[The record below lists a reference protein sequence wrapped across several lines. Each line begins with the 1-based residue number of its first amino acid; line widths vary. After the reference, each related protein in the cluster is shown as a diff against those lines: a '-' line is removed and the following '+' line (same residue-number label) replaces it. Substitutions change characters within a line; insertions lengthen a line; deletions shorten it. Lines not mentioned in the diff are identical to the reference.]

1 MVAGQHL
8 VNEKVEKMRNRI
20 LERQQTEQQ
29 WHRQQMEKV
38 TCKMTENLLKEQ
50 LIKQKRHNKIQHKS
64 NLRAINVMV
73 LQQQKIAEQLDE
85 SSSGEEAELEAELDR
100 QFERLKQLEQRRE
113 EREEKRQRRAAA
125 PTVHHI
131 QDMRSIRSFAHE
143 ILQENGQEWTAL
155 DAHYE
160 QAEHDY
166 SELCTRMQEGIHGL
180 SPSKHQ
186 FAAALVA
193 VRFPAEK
200 LIMTQPPGT
209 GKTRTILSYVYLY
222 AQQHPDAKITVHFPN
237 LTLKKQDEP
246 AYDIL
251 SRILPETTQLSLVP
265 GAFYLA
271 KDHVHVLDEAD
282 HFLLDD
288 NVFDQTEGAGWR
300 VFGLTATPIKRE
312 VSMEKKLLY
321 RLGYRLTDSCI

>member
-1 MVAGQHL
+1 
-8 VNEKVEKMRNRI
+8 
-20 LERQQTEQQ
+20 
-29 WHRQQMEKV
+29 
-38 TCKMTENLLKEQ
+38 
-50 LIKQKRHNKIQHKS
+50 
-64 NLRAINVMV
+64 
-73 LQQQKIAEQLDE
+73 
-85 SSSGEEAELEAELDR
+85 
-100 QFERLKQLEQRRE
+100 
-113 EREEKRQRRAAA
+113 
-125 PTVHHI
+125 
-131 QDMRSIRSFAHE
+131 
-143 ILQENGQEWTAL
+143 
-155 DAHYE
+155 
-160 QAEHDY
+160 
-166 SELCTRMQEGIHGL
+166 MQEGIHGL

-312 VSMEKKLLY
+312 ISMEKKLLY
-321 RLGYRLTDSCI
+321 RLGYQLTDSCIQPVHGRVADLLPITAEEFLTRNKRPENKYACLVYIGDAPAVRNEWKNLARDAGLPTNGTFKDADYRNLQTGTVHLIKFEHTRGLDFNSEHGISLLIAAPLPHERALEQLMGRVGRYGQPCTRHILAGLDSCLNRKLLDHHQDVVKRYDRLVARQ